1 LCSWPSVPAQFL
13 RAYLKIDLRIFGDK
27 RGGNDFSSTQVG
39 IALGRLLLGGAIH
52 LAVCAFVT
60 LCVVGSLSLLAAA
73 LEPTAQTSEAR
84 HGTGCKARHCVG
96 NVKGGPTL
104 AAQKSGR

>member
-1 LCSWPSVPAQFL
+1 
-13 RAYLKIDLRIFGDK
+13 
-27 RGGNDFSSTQVG
+27 VG

-52 LAVCAFVT
+52 LAICAVVT
-60 LCVVGSLSLLAAA
+60 LCVVGSLSVLAASVGS
-73 LEPTAQTSEAR
+73 TAQTSEAR

-104 AAQKSGR
+104 AAEKSGH